1 MARATAPAHSRHR
14 MARAPRRLPAALAGP
29 ILLPHGCTLPRCT
42 STVHQ
47 STVTHIR
54 SARHFLMEVGG
65 HRDEPA
71 TRQVEIGR
79 WSGSTAQD
87 VDLTPAQRLAWN
99 HQLAAG
105 VMPDNYAPL
114 AKVQRVCRIIGDQLL
129 ALELLWEKHAK
140 SGDRRFASLP
150 VYGDFTVMKAWP
162 AASADADDD
171 DDVEA

>member
-1 MARATAPAHSRHR
+1 
-14 MARAPRRLPAALAGP
+14 
-29 ILLPHGCTLPRCT
+29 
-42 STVHQ
+42 
-47 STVTHIR
+47 
-54 SARHFLMEVGG
+54 MEVGG